1 MSLRS
6 ALSRF
11 ARWKYWD
18 VVALVAGSIPPVL
31 LMVAYYGGKELS
43 GLSGPFILSAVPLYL
58 LSATLA
64 WRRGD
69 GRLIAGGCAML
80 MFAVVLML
88 PAILAS
94 AFLLAVCF
102 TGDCI

>member
-1 MSLRS
+1 VSFRS
-6 ALSRF
+6 ALRRV

-18 VVALVAGSIPPVL
+18 VVALIAGGVPPVVL
-31 LMVAYYGGKELS
+31 LVAYYGGKDLG
-43 GLSGPFILSAVPLYL
+43 GLSGPLILTAVPLYL
-58 LSATLA
+58 LSAALA

-80 MFAVVLML
+80 MIAVILML